1 LTITFEPETLESYN
15 SALDLVSFM
24 LYIANVIDY
33 DYIESNHDYICLE
46 TSSQR
51 KENHLHGLL

>member
-33 DYIESNHDYICLE
+33 DYIESNHICLE